1 MSRTER
7 TPRTVGS
14 TRTTRTNRT
23 VRRFALVAVA
33 ALALAALVG
42 CTTPAKAPVA
52 EKPAASSATFPVTI
66 TDDASRTV
74 TIKAEPKR
82 IVSLAPANTEMVFA
96 LGLGDRVVGV
106 TTYDDYPAEVTK
118 IAKIGD
124 FTTPNLEAI
133 AAAKPDL
140 ILATAGVQAD
150 VLAKLEGLG
159 ATVIAIDPQTIDGVY
174 TDIDRIGQAT
184 GATSKAAALVDTMKS
199 DVDTVRKSVEGTP
212 AVSAFIEIGQNP
224 LYTAGPGTLLDE
236 LITIAGGKNVVSQSG
251 WVAYSAEQLIK
262 ADPQVYLA
270 TKGSSSDPASVE
282 KRAGYSGLSAVKN
295 GRIVILDDN
304 LVSRPGP
311 RLVQGL
317 KQIVAGLHPE
327 TVAK

>member
-1 MSRTER
+1 MS
-7 TPRTVGS
+7 
-14 TRTTRTNRT
+14 RTNRT
-23 VRRFALVAVA
+23 NRTTRSAGTARTAARRFALVAA
-33 ALALAALVG
+33 CALALVALVG
-42 CTTPAKAPVA
+42 CAKPA
-52 EKPAASSATFPVTI
+52 EKPAAEAPKPAASFPVTI

-74 TIKAEPKR
+74 TIKTEPKR
-82 IVSLAPANTEMVFA
+82 IVSLAPANTEIAFA

-118 IAKIGD
+118 ITKVGD
-124 FTTPNLEAI
+124 FASPNIEAI

-140 ILATAGVQAD
+140 VLATTGVQAD
-150 VLAKLEGLG
+150 VLARLEGLG
-159 ATVIAIDPQTIDGVY
+159 AVVVAIDPQTLEGVY
-174 TDIDRIGQAT
+174 TDIGRVGKVT
-184 GATSKAAALVDTMKS
+184 GAAEKAAALVDTMKA
-199 DVDTVRKSVEGTP
+199 DVAAVQKSVEGTP

-236 LITIAGGKNVVSQSG
+236 LIVLGGGKNVVTQAG
-251 WVAYSAEQLIK
+251 WVAYSTEQLIK

-282 KRAGYSGLSAVKN
+282 KRAGYAGLSAVKN

-311 RLVQGL
+311 RLVLGL
-317 KQIVAGLHPE
+317 KQIAAGLHPE
-327 TVAK
+327 SVSK